1 MQINRK
7 TLDGLLTLNDRQLM
21 ALIGNLAANNG
32 VDLKEFQVDISDV
45 QSVRRALS
53 SISDEDIQKI
63 VTQYQNA
70 VKNGGRR

>member
-32 VDLKEFQVDISDV
+32 VDLKEFQVDTSDV